1 MEPSHNDTGVL
12 SAQRVSV
19 RRLTWSLLAVSILTL
34 WVFRPVLANGFVNW
48 DDQGYLA
55 EVMRMEKF
63 SFSSLRWMWTSLQ
76 PFYLQPVAWA
86 THLLDYQLWGLN
98 PVGHHATNWILHG
111 AYVGLVGTLVWLL
124 TGAAKQVRARE
135 RLALAI
141 VIALVCGIHPLQVES
156 VAWVAA
162 RNGLLCSVWMVAAL
176 CAYVRAVGSGG
187 EPRRGSPRSER
198 GWWWTAIAFQTVALL
213 TKPFAVSLPLVM
225 LAVDFFPL
233 QRYREHGWWRLL
245 REKWLLFAFSALAA
259 VGAVAAQERLEG
271 LASYSLW
278 ERLLVAARGLVFYVW
293 KLIWPAG
300 LSPFYPQPATI
311 ELRNV
316 EFLAPLMVCV
326 VVTVVAAW
334 QRHRVPLLA
343 AACWSYIVLLLPVS
357 GLVQVGRQAEADRY
371 AYLAMV
377 PVLVALG
384 VGLLWLWRRGPV
396 AVRAIFCFVV
406 GTWLVFLGLRTREQ
420 IAVWHDDLSLWS
432 AVLARFPN
440 DPLANYN
447 LAMALLK
454 AERLP
459 EARVH
464 AERAVNSS
472 DPRTSQLPTARATLG
487 LIYLKTHAYDQAIEQ
502 LRQAVAADRTL
513 WTARYNLAC
522 AYARRGR
529 LAEAYDVLR
538 ELLAIQPEYAAVAAR
553 DGELVA
559 LRHHP
564 EYAARFAALVGAAKN

>member
-1 MEPSHNDTGVL
+1 MEPNHNADTGAL
-12 SAQRVSV
+12 SAQRMPV
-19 RRLTWSLLAVSILTL
+19 RLLTWSLLAVSVLTL
-34 WVFRPVLANGFVNW
+34 WLFRPVLANGFVNW

-63 SFSSLRWMWTSLQ
+63 SLSSLRWMWTSLQ

-98 PVGHHATNWILHG
+98 PMGHHATNWILHG
-111 AYVGLVGTLVWLL
+111 AYVGLVGTLVWML

-135 RLALAI
+135 RLALAM

-187 EPRRGSPRSER
+187 KPRR
-198 GWWWTAIAFQTVALL
+198 GWWWTATALQTVALL
-213 TKPFAVSLPLVM
+213 TKPFAVSLPLLM
-225 LAVDFFPL
+225 LAVDFFPV

-271 LASYSLW
+271 LTGYSLW
-278 ERLLVAARGLVFYVW
+278 ERLLVAARGLVFYMW
-293 KLIWPAG
+293 KLIWPAW
-300 LSPFYPQPATI
+300 LSPFYPLPTTI

-316 EFLAPLMVCV
+316 EFLVPLMVCV
-326 VVTVVAAW
+326 AMTVVAMW

-343 AACWSYIVLLLPVS
+343 AAWCSYVALLLPVS
-357 GLVQVGRQAEADRY
+357 GLVQVGGQAVADRY

-384 VGLLWLWRRGPV
+384 GGLLWLWRRGPV
-396 AVRAIFCFVV
+396 AVRTVLCVVV
-406 GTWLVFLGLRTREQ
+406 GAWLVFLGLRTREQ

-454 AERLP
+454 AKRLP
-459 EARVH
+459 EARLH
-464 AERAVNSS
+464 AERAVNFS
-472 DPRTSQLPTARATLG
+472 DPRTSQLPMARATLG

-502 LRQAVAADRTL
+502 LRQAVAADGTL

-522 AYARRGR
+522 AYARQGR

-538 ELLAIQPEYAAVAAR
+538 ELLAIQPEYAAVASR

-559 LRHHP
+559 LRQHP
-564 EYAARFAALVGAAKN
+564 DYAARFAALVGAAKN